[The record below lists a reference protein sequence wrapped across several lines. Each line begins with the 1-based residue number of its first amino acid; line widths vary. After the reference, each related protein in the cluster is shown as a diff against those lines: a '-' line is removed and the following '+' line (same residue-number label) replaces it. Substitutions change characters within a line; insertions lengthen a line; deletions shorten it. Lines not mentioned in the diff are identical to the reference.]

1 LNVKSVEREE
11 ITSVSD
17 AEQRGWK
24 SIARQYQEKIVRVCL
39 DPLIDRQLALEGE
52 AREIVRAVQEGRK
65 KAGFE
70 VSDRIIL
77 GFIGKEAVFDG
88 DMVEGI
94 PGFGET
100 IARETLA
107 TEIRNGDVA
116 DPEYRGI
123 ADIDG
128 ERFVFT
134 LTRNG
139 VRN

>member
-1 LNVKSVEREE
+1 VKDVEIDPSLAGEVDIDTD
-11 ITSVSD
+11 ITP
-17 AEQRGWK
+17 ELR
-24 SIARQYQEKIVRVCL
+24 
-39 DPLIDRQLALEGE
+39 LEGE

-77 GFIGKEAVFDG
+77 GFVGKEAVFDG
-88 DMVEGI
+88 DLVEGI
-94 PGFGET
+94 SGFGET

-107 TEIRNGDVA
+107 TEIRKGDVA

-134 LTRNG
+134 LTRTG